1 MTTIPSP
8 SGHSDSADPADP
20 ALGDR
25 LARFNAEADRA
36 PASIWIARGAPLTG
50 KPLGPLAGRI
60 GAVKDNI
67 DLAGH
72 ATTAACPD
80 FAWHPERSATAVER
94 LLDAG
99 ASIVGKTNLD
109 QFACGLV
116 GVRSPYGAVPNAFN
130 ADYVSGGSSSGSA
143 VAVALGLVDFA
154 LGTDT
159 AGSGRVPAGFNN
171 IVGLKPS
178 QGLISARGVLPAC
191 QHIDCVSIFTRSVP
205 EAVDVL
211 LAAAGYDAADPYAR
225 RLALDAAVMPER
237 FRFGIPDAAHLQFF
251 GDRASEQAFS
261 DALARLRDLGGSM
274 SRVDYAPMVAAATAL
289 YEGAWVAER
298 YAAIRE
304 FFDASP
310 DSCNPVVRDII
321 EPGKSYS
328 AADLF
333 EAKVRMGECRQHA
346 TSLWQDIDVLVVP
359 TAPTIYTI
367 AEVNADPIGKNRN
380 LGWYTNFVNLLDLA
394 AIAVPSSMRPDGL
407 PFGITLIGPAG
418 SDLRLADLAQRYH
431 CATGLTLGV
440 SREPV
445 PALRPLPRPPG
456 STVKVAVVGAHLS
469 GMPLNGQLVERG
481 ARLIARTRTQA
492 CYRFYALAGTVP
504 AKPGLLRV
512 SEGGYAIEA
521 EVWEMPLAHYGSF
534 VALIGTPLGI
544 GSILLEDG
552 STVQGFLCEA
562 AALSGARDISA
573 FGGWRAWRASELTAA
588 NVSNVPNDL

>member
-1 MTTIPSP
+1 MTSIPSN
-8 SGHSDSADPADP
+8 SDDVDPV
-20 ALGDR
+20 LTDR
-25 LARFNAEADRA
+25 LARFNAAADGA
-36 PASIWIARGAPLTG
+36 AASIWIARGAPLPG
-50 KPLGPLAGRI
+50 KPGGPLAGRI

-67 DLAGH
+67 DLAGY

-80 FAWHPERSATAVER
+80 FAYRPGRSAAVVER
-94 LLDAG
+94 LIDAG
-99 ASIVGKTNLD
+99 AGIVGKTNLD

-130 ADYVSGGSSSGSA
+130 AAYVSGGSSSGSA

-211 LAAAGYDAADPYAR
+211 LATAGYDRDDPFAR
-225 RLALDAAVMPER
+225 RLALDAAAMPQR

-251 GDRASEQAFS
+251 GDRASEQAFD
-261 DALARLRDLGGSM
+261 DAVARLRDLGGSM
-274 SRVDYAPMVAAATAL
+274 SAVDYAPMVSAATAL

-298 YAAIRE
+298 YAAMRE
-304 FFDASP
+304 FFDASA
-310 DSCNPVVRDII
+310 DACNPVVRDII
-321 EPGKSYS
+321 EPGKAYS

-333 EAKVRMGECRQHA
+333 EAKVRMGGYRQYA
-346 TSLWQDIDVLVVP
+346 AGLWQDIDVLVVP

-418 SDLRLADLAQRYH
+418 SELRLADLAQRYH
-431 CATGLTLGV
+431 LATGLTLGV
-440 SREPV
+440 SREPL
-445 PALRPLPRPPG
+445 PALRPLPRQAG

-469 GMPLNGQLVERG
+469 GLPLNGQLIERG
-481 ARLIARTRTQA
+481 ARLLARTRTRP

-512 SEGGYAIEA
+512 AEGGHAIEA
-521 EVWEMPLAHYGSF
+521 EVWEMPVAQYGSF
-534 VALIGTPLGI
+534 VALIGAPLGI
-544 GSILLEDG
+544 GSIVLEDG
-552 STVQGFLCEA
+552 SSVQGFLCEA
-562 AALSGARDISA
+562 AALTGARDISA
-573 FGGWRAWRASELTAA
+573 FGGWRAWLSNAL
-588 NVSNVPNDL
+588 NVPNPSNLSNP

>member
-1 MTTIPSP
+1 MTSIPSF
-8 SGHSDSADPADP
+8 SDIADPV
-20 ALGDR
+20 LRDR
-25 LARFNAEADRA
+25 LARFNAEADAA
-36 PASIWIARGAPLTG
+36 PASLWINRDA
-50 KPLGPLAGRI
+50 PLAGKPGGPLSGRI
-60 GAVKDNI
+60 AAVKDNI

-80 FAWHPERSATAVER
+80 FAYRPERSATVVER

-116 GVRSPYGAVPNAFN
+116 GVRSPYGAVPNAFH

-143 VAVALGLVDFA
+143 VAVALGLVDFS

-159 AGSGRVPAGFNN
+159 AGSGRVPAGLNN

-191 QHIDCVSIFTRSVP
+191 QHIDCVSIFARSVP

-211 LAAAGYDAADPYAR
+211 LAAAGYDAGDPFAR
-225 RLALDAAVMPER
+225 RLALDAAAMPER

-251 GDRASEQAFS
+251 GDGYAEQAFH
-261 DALARLRDLGGSM
+261 DALARLRDLGGNM
-274 SRVDYAPMVAAATAL
+274 SAVDYAPMVSAATAL

-310 DSCNPVVRDII
+310 DACNPVVRAII

-328 AADLF
+328 AADMF
-333 EAKVRMGECRQHA
+333 EAKVRMGEYRQHA
-346 TSLWQDIDVLVVP
+346 ASLWQDIDALIVP

-380 LGWYTNFVNLLDLA
+380 LGWYTNFVNLLDLT

-418 SDLRLADLAQRYH
+418 SELRLADLAQRYH
-431 CATGLTLGV
+431 LATGLTLGV
-440 SREPV
+440 SRESV

-456 STVKVAVVGAHLS
+456 STVKVAVVGAHLA
-469 GMPLNGQLVERG
+469 GLPLNGQLIERG
-481 ARLIARTRTQA
+481 ARLIARTRTRA

-504 AKPGLLRV
+504 AKPGLVRV
-512 SEGGYAIEA
+512 AEGGHAIEA
-521 EVWEMPLAHYGSF
+521 EVWEMPIAHYGSF
-534 VALIGTPLGI
+534 VALIAAPLGI
-544 GSILLEDG
+544 GSVLLEDG

-562 AALSGARDISA
+562 AALAGARDISA
-573 FGGWRAWRASELTAA
+573 FGGWRAWLAHGLNTPNLT
-588 NVSNVPNDL
+588 NVP